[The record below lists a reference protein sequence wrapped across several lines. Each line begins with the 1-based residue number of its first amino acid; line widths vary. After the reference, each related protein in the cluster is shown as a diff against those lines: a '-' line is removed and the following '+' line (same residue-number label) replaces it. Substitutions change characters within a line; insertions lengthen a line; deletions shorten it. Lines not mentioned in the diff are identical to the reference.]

1 MKVQSYCNRADIA
14 GGSTLG
20 HISLT
25 HVSVPTADIGLPQL
39 AMHSC
44 CETAA
49 VADAL
54 ALEDAMAAFYSK
66 SLAVSA
72 AGEYTLA

>member
-1 MKVQSYCNRADIA
+1 MQTYYNRPDIP

-20 HISLT
+20 CVSIA

-44 CETAA
+44 YETAS
-49 VADAL
+49 VADTISLMEVMQAYYSST
-54 ALEDAMAAFYSK
+54 LEM
-66 SLAVSA
+66 
-72 AGEYTLA
+72 GENRFVLR